1 MRPAVPRPLRSRK
14 SLVSTSQPRQR
25 RQGPLGRLVT
35 VLTAI
40 EIVIGSLAILTI
52 LVLVFTQAA
61 QRYTPFEGFAWTGE
75 LAKFSMIWLS
85 FSVIG
90 VLITTRG
97 HIALEVVDTFKNPMI
112 VRVVQAL
119 ALLIVAVIGLG
130 LTMEAWGLVSTQAI
144 IKSPVLRVPM
154 SLVYIPV
161 LVGVISLTIRSL
173 IAALDIAIHGP
184 KLSDYDELESEVAA

>member
-1 MRPAVPRPLRSRK
+1 M
-14 SLVSTSQPRQR
+14 STSQPRQR
-25 RQGPLGRLVT
+25 RQGPLGRLVA

-40 EIVIGSLAILTI
+40 EIVIGSIAILAI
-52 LVLVFTQAA
+52 LVLVFMQAA
-61 QRYTPFEGFAWTGE
+61 QRYTPFDGFAWTGE

-97 HIALEVVDTFKNPMI
+97 HIALEIVDSVKNPMV

-119 ALLIVAVIGLG
+119 ALVIVAIVGLG
-130 LTMEAWGLVSTQAI
+130 LTVEAWGLVSTQAI
-144 IKSPVLRVPM
+144 IKSPVLRLPM
-154 SLVYIPV
+154 SLVYVPV
-161 LVGVISLTIRSL
+161 LVGVISLTIRST
-173 IAALDIAIHGP
+173 IAALDVAIHGP

>member
-1 MRPAVPRPLRSRK
+1 M
-14 SLVSTSQPRQR
+14 STSQPRQR
-25 RQGPLGRLVT
+25 RQGPLGRLVA
-35 VLTAI
+35 VLTTI
-40 EIVIGSLAILTI
+40 EIVIGSVAILAI
-52 LVLVFTQAA
+52 LVLVFMQAA

-97 HIALEVVDTFKNPMI
+97 HIALEIVDSFKNPMI
-112 VRVVQAL
+112 VRVVQTL
-119 ALLIVAVIGLG
+119 ALVIVAIIGLG
-130 LTMEAWGLVSTQAI
+130 LAMEAWGLVSTQAI
-144 IKSPVLRVPM
+144 IKSPVLRLPM

-173 IAALDIAIHGP
+173 IAALDVAIHGP

>member
-1 MRPAVPRPLRSRK
+1 M
-14 SLVSTSQPRQR
+14 STSQPRQR
-25 RQGPLGRLVT
+25 RQGPLGRLVA

-40 EIVIGSLAILTI
+40 EIVIGSIAILAI

-61 QRYTPFEGFAWTGE
+61 QRHTPFEGFAWTGE
-75 LAKFSMIWLS
+75 LGKFSMIWLS

-97 HIALEVVDTFKNPMI
+97 HIALEVVDTLKNPMV
-112 VRVVQAL
+112 VRVVQTL
-119 ALLIVAVIGLG
+119 ALVIVAIVGFGLA
-130 LTMEAWGLVSTQAI
+130 MEAWGLVSTQSI
-144 IKSPVLRVPM
+144 IKSPVLRLPM

-173 IAALDIAIHGP
+173 VAALDVAINGP